1 MYFPAVIFG
10 LPAFVDREYYE
21 TRFEKSKV
29 QPNFWIRTYYES
41 AVAYRWCLFFNDQ
54 RPIVGWKEAMK
65 IADAEK
71 ADMEKLYGKEMKFYD
86 EPKK

>member
-41 AVAYRWCLFFNDQ
+41 AVSYEWCHHFNTN
-54 RPIVGWKEAMK
+54 RPLVGWKEAMK
-65 IADAEK
+65 IADEK
-71 ADMEKLYGKEMKFYD
+71 KAALRKLFDEDMKFFA